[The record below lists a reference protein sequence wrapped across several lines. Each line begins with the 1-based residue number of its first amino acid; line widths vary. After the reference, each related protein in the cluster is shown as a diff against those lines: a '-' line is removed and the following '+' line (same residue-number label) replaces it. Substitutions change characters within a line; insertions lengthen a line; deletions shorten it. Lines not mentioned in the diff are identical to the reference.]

1 MKSLSVKLG
10 VVLSGLFIFTYGE
23 VWGADWKLYG
33 FNNYSLLYYDAQSI
47 TRPSK
52 NIVRVWEKFTYT
64 EKGVMDTVGSLG
76 KKYEDLSHSINL
88 DEINCIEK
96 MIHSLSGTYYD
107 NGGGVIYTFSSR
119 SEWDFIIPES
129 LGELLYKEICK

>member
-1 MKSLSVKLG
+1 MKSLLG
-10 VVLSGLFIFTYGE
+10 VILIGLAIFGYGE

-33 FNNYSLLYYDAQSI
+33 SSEKSLAYYDTQSI

-52 NIVRVWEKFTYT
+52 NIVRVWVKITYT

-76 KKYEDLSHSINL
+76 KKYEDLSHSIIL
-88 DEINCIEK
+88 REINCVEK

-107 NGGGVIYTFSSR
+107 NGGGVIYTSSSPYLR
-119 SEWDFIIPES
+119 EWVFIAPES
-129 LGELLYKEICK
+129 LAESLYEEICK